1 MFPQLRIW
9 VISWVYLYGGT
20 LTSLRIWDVSL
31 GAINLIYFDANNV
44 GNQSID
50 DGRLI
55 SGDSTNCVTSII
67 DEIGFR
73 QAKVFP
79 NTMSGILNFENFNDK
94 VVEIYSNQ
102 RRLVRIEN
110 VENRQLDLRE
120 LKSGMYY
127 IKEWRLF

>member
-1 MFPQLRIW
+1 M
-9 VISWVYLYGGT
+9 
-20 LTSLRIWDVSL
+20 